1 MIHFFTTDQLEKLCQ
16 KYGLRPSKEYG
27 QNYLLHPEPIE
38 EMVGSANIKK
48 TDTVVEVGPGFG
60 ILTFSLAE
68 AAKKVI
74 AFEIEKKLEK
84 YWEKNVVENPN
95 IEMVWGNVLF
105 NTEELDKLKKYKVV
119 ANIPYQIT
127 SPLIRLFLEKVK
139 NKPSEMVLLVQKE
152 VAERICAKPGDTS
165 VLSLA
170 VQYYGEPQIN
180 AHVPRHYFWPAPA
193 VDSAIIRIAN
203 IKKTVDA
210 KMDEEFFKLV
220 RAGFINRRKLLIKN
234 LQSLSGKGSK
244 EVWDQAWADLGWD
257 RNRRAQELNIDDW
270 QKLLLVWL
278 KISTK

>member
-16 KYGLRPSKEYG
+16 KYGMRPSKEYG

-38 EMVGSANIKK
+38 EMVGAANVKK
-48 TDTVVEVGPGFG
+48 TDTIVEVGPGFG

-74 AFEIEKKLEK
+74 SFEIEKKLEK
-84 YWEKNVVENPN
+84 YWEEKTKETPN
-95 IEMVWGNVLF
+95 IEMVWGNILY
-105 NTEELDKLKKYKVV
+105 NTGALDKLKKYKVV

-170 VQYYGEPQIN
+170 VQYYGEPQIIAN
-180 AHVPRHYFWPAPA
+180 VPRLFFWPAPA

-210 KMDEEFFKLV
+210 KLDEEFFKLV
-220 RAGFINRRKLLIKN
+220 RAGFTNRRKLLIKN

-244 EVWDQAWADLGWD
+244 EVWGKAWADLGWD
-257 RNRRAQELNIDDW
+257 RNRRAQELSIEDW
-270 QKLLLVWL
+270 KKLLLIHLSV
-278 KISTK
+278 KR